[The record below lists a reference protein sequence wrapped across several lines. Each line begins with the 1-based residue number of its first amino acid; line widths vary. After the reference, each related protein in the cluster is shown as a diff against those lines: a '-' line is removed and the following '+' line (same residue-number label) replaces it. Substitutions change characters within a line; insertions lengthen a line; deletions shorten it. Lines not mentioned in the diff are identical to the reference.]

1 MKLIKNLIV
10 LPQVLI
16 TINSI
21 HIFSFCTASLSAN
34 FHELTLAPRANLFL
48 DHIKGL
54 FKMCFQELNNKNSN
68 SLVIAVLF
76 LHIML
81 ILTPAY

>member
-21 HIFSFCTASLSAN
+21 HIFSFCTASFSAN

-48 DHIKGL
+48 GL